1 MRPSNLLL
9 SLFLLVTL
17 AFGGCDPQP
26 TTKVS
31 FAGRIFRV
39 PNTHLITAG
48 VFFLPASQYDRL
60 LFIVDPESPLERQ
73 MSASIVG
80 RAEEWCKDSFTPVVN
95 LAKVP
100 CDAMRGI
107 GAPID
112 YSTLIKGFIFS
123 GQDLN
128 SSWIYRESLADS
140 ATGRDVASCRLF
152 HNEHRSLVCISWL
165 SYKNVIYELWFDGS
179 QIARL
184 PEFEKRV
191 NALLAAWDVT
201 DGPKQRQNS
210 R

>member
-1 MRPSNLLL
+1 MKPAKFLISH
-9 SLFLLVTL
+9 FLLMTL
-17 AFGGCDPQP
+17 AFGGCNPQP

-31 FAGRIFRV
+31 FAGRIFQV

-73 MSASIVG
+73 MTVNVRG

-112 YSTLIKGFIFS
+112 YSFIRMRSTIPGGEVDQLFVYAEALNDGS
-123 GQDLN
+123 PGRDIASCIVYDNGYRRARCYAWFIYKDIIYDLN
-128 SSWIYRESLADS
+128 
-140 ATGRDVASCRLF
+140 
-152 HNEHRSLVCISWL
+152 
-165 SYKNVIYELWFDGS
+165 FDGS

-184 PEFEKRV
+184 PELEKRV

>member
-60 LFIVDPESPLERQ
+60 LFIVDPESPLERR
-73 MSASIVG
+73 MDVSVLG
-80 RAEEWCKDSFTPVVN
+80 RSDRWCGEKITYGVN
-95 LAKVP
+95 LEKAP

-112 YSTLIKGFIFS
+112 YSTLIKGPDIPGGEIDFA
-123 GQDLN
+123 
-128 SSWIYRESLADS
+128 WVYRERLPNHSP
-140 ATGRDVASCRLF
+140 GRDVAYCGNINSFEDCHAWF
-152 HNEHRSLVCISWL
+152 I
-165 SYKNVIYELWFDGS
+165 YKDIIYDLGFDGS

-184 PEFEKRV
+184 PDFEKRV